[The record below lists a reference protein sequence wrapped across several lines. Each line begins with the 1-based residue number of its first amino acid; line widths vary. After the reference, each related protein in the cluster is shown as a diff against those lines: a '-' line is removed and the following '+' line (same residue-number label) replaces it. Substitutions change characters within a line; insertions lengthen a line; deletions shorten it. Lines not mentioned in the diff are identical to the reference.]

1 MRKRLNW
8 TIKVRTFI
16 LRVHYV
22 LLAIEIILLF
32 IGPGPQGVWILVI
45 AENLFINIP
54 VQRRLIEIYTE
65 DNELTICY
73 VTREDKTSFSIIT
86 KQRKVIRLGIIN
98 PHNQCGN
105 GRIFNRIKKSV
116 LLLKIFR

>member
-54 VQRRLIEIYTE
+54 VQRRLIEIYTDDANKAKEKRGQGQKTGDGSVVTSE
-65 DNELTICY
+65 DE
-73 VTREDKTSFSIIT
+73 
-86 KQRKVIRLGIIN
+86 
-98 PHNQCGN
+98 
-105 GRIFNRIKKSV
+105 
-116 LLLKIFR
+116 

>member
-54 VQRRLIEIYTE
+54 VQRRLIERYTDDANKAKE
-65 DNELTICY
+65 ERGQGQKTGDGSV
-73 VTREDKTSFSIIT
+73 VTSDDE
-86 KQRKVIRLGIIN
+86 
-98 PHNQCGN
+98 
-105 GRIFNRIKKSV
+105 
-116 LLLKIFR
+116 